1 MTKKKSIVSKLLL
14 LVLLLTL
21 VSCCFLGSTF
31 ARYTSGG
38 KGSATVS
45 VAKWE
50 ITEGDGSI
58 KFDVTNKLSPNMDTY
73 EGTPRTSTTGKI
85 LVATIR
91 NTGDVDALVTL
102 TKGELQFASNA
113 AYGQGV
119 ATDGGI
125 PTADE
130 IKEVFS
136 ITLYTNTTYDKGTA
150 TEYTQECEVAAKTG
164 VLYVYAEVVW
174 TSDTAK
180 ITGDNADKRDTYIGK
195 YITEISY
202 ELSYTAVQN
211 SENPAIA

>member
-58 KFDVTNKLSPNMDTY
+58 EFDVTDKLSPAMEAYKD
-73 EGTPRTSTTGKI
+73 TPRTSTTGRI

-91 NTGDVDALVTL
+91 NTGDVNALVEL

-119 ATDGGI
+119 ATDGI

-136 ITLYTNTTYDKGTA
+136 ITLYTSTTNDAERA
-150 TEYTQECEVAAKTG
+150 TEYTQKCEVAAKTG

-174 TSDTAK
+174 TSDTGSIK
-180 ITGDNADKRDTYIGK
+180 GDIADKRDTYIGK